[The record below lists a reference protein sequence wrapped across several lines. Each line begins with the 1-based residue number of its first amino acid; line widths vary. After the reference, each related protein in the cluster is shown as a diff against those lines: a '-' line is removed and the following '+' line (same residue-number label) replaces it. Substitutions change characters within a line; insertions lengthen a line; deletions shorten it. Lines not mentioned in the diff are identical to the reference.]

1 MYASRSEVC
10 TADGATLSD
19 WNPTAF
25 SGSGSQTSS
34 VSPRADSQI
43 TSVRKEDSQVTSV
56 RKEDSQVTSVEPAE
70 PSQNTSVEEDHTQV
84 ELAAPRVS
92 ASSARGKHQ
101 IASEV
106 GEHTDVIDTKAH
118 ETLTDFSAS
127 GDLNSN
133 VGQLVCYDNEVAA
146 GPFEGMLISNRY
158 RLEEQIGTGAFGV
171 VFDAFDK
178 QTEKRVAIKLLSP
191 ALCDDKRALARF
203 RREAI
208 AASRIQH
215 PGIVEIHDFG
225 IQDEGVSYI
234 VMEYLAGRDLA
245 TLLEQEPYIAP
256 QRAANIIQQCAQAL
270 ASAHDAGVLHRDL
283 KPANIFLIQN
293 PDRSERIKI
302 LDFGIAKDRSSN
314 PRTADLTSASKVVG
328 TPYYMA
334 PEQAQ
339 GQALDPR
346 ADIYS
351 LGVILYELLTGSRP
365 FEGASVYEILLAH
378 VSADRV
384 PPSRLRPE
392 LSSEKELGYIVLKAI
407 SAKSSKR
414 YSSMQ
419 DFSAAL
425 REYQRISA
433 ARAHNHGPHL
443 SLHDVT
449 VPTTVAGATFPSS
462 PARRVTRRKSS
473 LILWA
478 AIPIALA
485 ASAFAY
491 VRVSANSPDA
501 DTSTSNSPSESS
513 PSQDVI
519 SEVPPTPTKPVAA
532 VAEAP
537 AEPIQPEPDAEASPA
552 NTSPAPKSKSSSGK
566 RRRSGS
572 KNSSKK
578 RRPKGIEEW

>member
-10 TADGATLSD
+10 TADGAALSD

-34 VSPRADSQI
+34 VGPRADSQI
-43 TSVRKEDSQVTSV
+43 TSVRT
-56 RKEDSQVTSVEPAE
+56 EDSQVTSVEEPAE
-70 PSQNTSVEEDHTQV
+70 QSQITSVEQEHTHV
-84 ELAAPRVS
+84 ELAAPRIS
-92 ASSARGKHQ
+92 ISRARGKHQ
-101 IASEV
+101 IAPEV

-118 ETLTDFSAS
+118 ETLTDFSAA

-146 GPFEGMLISNRY
+146 DPFKGMLISNRY

-178 QTEKRVAIKLLSP
+178 QTEQRVAIKLLSP

-215 PGIVEIHDFG
+215 PGIVEIYDFG

-245 TLLEQEPYIAP
+245 TLLEQEPYISP
-256 QRAANIIQQCAQAL
+256 RRAASIIQQCAQAL

-339 GQALDPR
+339 GQVLDPR

-351 LGVILYELLTGSRP
+351 LGVILFELLTGRRP

-378 VSADRV
+378 VSAERI

-392 LSSEKELGYIVLKAI
+392 LASEKELGHIVLKAI

-449 VPTTVAGATFPSS
+449 VPTTVPGATFAS
-462 PARRVTRRKSS
+462 PPAKRAKRSKIHP
-473 LILWA
+473 ILWA

-491 VRVSANSPDA
+491 ARVRADSSDA
-501 DTSTSNSPSESS
+501 APSTSNSPSETSPQSS
-513 PSQDVI
+513 DASEDV
-519 SEVPPTPTKPVAA
+519 PTTKPVTA
-532 VAEAP
+532 VAEAAAVP
-537 AEPIQPEPDAEASPA
+537 PKPPSNIDASPVTASPA
-552 NTSPAPKSKSSSGK
+552 TKSKSKSSSGK
-566 RRRSGS
+566 RRKSGS
-572 KNSSKK
+572 RNSSKK